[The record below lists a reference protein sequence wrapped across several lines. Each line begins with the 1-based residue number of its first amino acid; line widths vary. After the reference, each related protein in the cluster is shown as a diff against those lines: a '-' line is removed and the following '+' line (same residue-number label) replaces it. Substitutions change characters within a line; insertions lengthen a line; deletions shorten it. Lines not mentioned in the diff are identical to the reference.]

1 MKELLR
7 QIKWV
12 MLISVIGLVALFV
25 VQNAAVIEL
34 RFFNWEIAARRAFL
48 VLTCLSLGFVL
59 GWAFG
64 ATAKRS

>member
-1 MKELLR
+1 MKQLVT

-12 MLISVIGLVALFV
+12 ALMTVVGLVALFV

-34 RFFNWEIAARRAFL
+34 RFFSWEITARRAFL
-48 VLTCLSLGFVL
+48 VLICLSLGFVL

-64 ATAKRS
+64 ATARRR